1 MIRPFLLPLIAM
13 AVQDATLTYI
23 NPATRRQFTLEEF
36 VGFARDYL
44 GVDVIFWDV
53 SSPWLKK

>member
-1 MIRPFLLPLIAM
+1 VPLVAM

-23 NPATRRQFTLEEF
+23 NPATRKRFTQAEF
-36 VGFARDYL
+36 VAFARDYL

-53 SSPWLKK
+53 SSPWLKR